1 MAYKSFIIR
10 WLFSTSH
17 KDIGILYLL
26 FGFFSGLIG
35 SALSL
40 FIRLELAVPGNSLL
54 NNNGQLYN
62 VIVTAHGVLMLL
74 FLVSP
79 VLFGGFGNWLV
90 PILVGAVDVA
100 FPRLNNIS
108 FWLNPPALVLLILSA
123 LVEQGTGTGWYL
135 YPPLSVQHSGASVDL
150 AILSLHINGLSSI
163 LGSINLLVSIFGMR
177 TVGMKLYQMPLF
189 VWSICFT
196 AILIVIAFPVLA
208 AALVMLL
215 TDRNLNT
222 AYFVDSGDL
231 VLYQHLFLPNIFN
244 TFKDKLHYYY
254 SKKGISKDLPSDDF
268 LYWLIGF
275 TEGDGC
281 FLVNKRR
288 SLNFII
294 IQGVD
299 NKQLLLN
306 IQQNLGFGIV
316 IKQSER
322 VYRYIVQSIDEI
334 ELIVYLFNG
343 NIVLPTR
350 KQQFKKFLY
359 AFVKKKINRDI
370 INTIEYNNSHNY
382 PSLCNT
388 IKYNN
393 SRNYP
398 SLCNTWLL
406 GFTEAEGCF
415 TINFLA
421 NSTAFRVRYIVSQK
435 GDVNVPVL
443 SSLISLFG
451 KGVIEAHSNKNN
463 YSYICSGLSSITS
476 IFPYFDRYINIFMG
490 IKKNSYLKFKDLVMD
505 ISNKQHLE
513 ENKRLML
520 IEKAKSINA
529 VRRKIK

>member
-1 MAYKSFIIR
+1 MFNSFLSR

-35 SALSL
+35 TALSM

-54 NNNGQLYN
+54 DGNGQLYN

-79 VLFGGFGNWLV
+79 VLFGSFGNWLV

-163 LGSINLLVSIFGMR
+163 LGSINLLVTIFGMR
-177 TVGMKLYQMPLF
+177 AVGMKLYQMPLF

-244 TFKDKLHYYY
+244 TFKGKLRDYY
-254 SKKGISKDLPSDDF
+254 SKTNRSTPSVWKGAVGFGISKDLPSDDF

-281 FLVNKRR
+281 FLVNNRGNL
-288 SLNFII
+288 SFII
-294 IQGVD
+294 IQGQD

-306 IQQNLGFGIV
+306 IQENLGFGRV

-322 VYRYIVQSIDEI
+322 VYRYIVESYDEI

-350 KQQFKKFLY
+350 KQQFKKFLDV
-359 AFVKKKINRDI
+359 FVKKQQNKGI
-370 INTIEYNNSHNY
+370 INTIKYSNNS
-382 PSLCNT
+382 
-388 IKYNN
+388 
-393 SRNYP
+393 NYP

-415 TINFLA
+415 TISFLA

-443 SSLISLFG
+443 SSLIRLFG
-451 KGVIEAHSNKNN
+451 KGVIEAHSNKDN

-476 IFPYFDRYINIFMG
+476 VFPYFDRYINQFMG
-490 IKKNSYLKFKDLVMD
+490 IKKDSYLKFKDLVMD
-505 ISNKQHLE
+505 ISNQHHLDPM
-513 ENKRLML
+513 KRLML